1 MCFPWQGWRLTELTS
16 LSWSFL
22 PALLSTNIDVVFQ
35 MWKEKGRKG
44 RYDSEEWAMPEVSQ
58 YMTNASFSGSN
69 VTLKESYFLIIM
81 MVLIIEASF
90 NNTKKL
96 NGLVQSETSYYVSL
110 VSILI
115 IFPYVEG
122 GGKGLRSN
130 G

>member
-1 MCFPWQGWRLTELTS
+1 
-16 LSWSFL
+16 
-22 PALLSTNIDVVFQ
+22 
-35 MWKEKGRKG
+35 
-44 RYDSEEWAMPEVSQ
+44 MPEVSQ
-58 YMTNASFSGSN
+58 YMTNASFSDSN

-81 MVLIIEASF
+81 MVLIIEANF

-115 IFPYVEG
+115 IFSYVEG
-122 GGKGLRSN
+122 GGEGLRSN

>member
-1 MCFPWQGWRLTELTS
+1 
-16 LSWSFL
+16 
-22 PALLSTNIDVVFQ
+22 
-35 MWKEKGRKG
+35 
-44 RYDSEEWAMPEVSQ
+44 MPEVSQ

-81 MVLIIEASF
+81 MVLIKEASF

-122 GGKGLRSN
+122 GGNGLRSN
-130 G
+130 V

>member
-1 MCFPWQGWRLTELTS
+1 
-16 LSWSFL
+16 
-22 PALLSTNIDVVFQ
+22 
-35 MWKEKGRKG
+35 
-44 RYDSEEWAMPEVSQ
+44 MPEVSQ

-81 MVLIIEASF
+81 MVLIIEANF

-115 IFPYVEG
+115 IFSYVEG
-122 GGKGLRSN
+122 GGEGLRNN

>member
-1 MCFPWQGWRLTELTS
+1 
-16 LSWSFL
+16 
-22 PALLSTNIDVVFQ
+22 
-35 MWKEKGRKG
+35 
-44 RYDSEEWAMPEVSQ
+44 MPEVSQ

-81 MVLIIEASF
+81 MVLIIEANF

-115 IFPYVEG
+115 IFSYVEG
-122 GGKGLRSN
+122 GGEGLRSN